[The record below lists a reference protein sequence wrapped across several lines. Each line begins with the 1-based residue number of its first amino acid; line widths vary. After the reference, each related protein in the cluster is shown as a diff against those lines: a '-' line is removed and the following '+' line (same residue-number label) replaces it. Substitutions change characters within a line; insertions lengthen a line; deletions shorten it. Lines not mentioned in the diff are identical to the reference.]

1 MLVLVLPLDDF
12 GDFVELPLTDSA
24 ADFVSS
30 HCPSTTLES
39 LDLRHRLA
47 QAFEGQQYQVTTL
60 EALSSGPGLA
70 NPQQQTQVSPD
81 SFSIQSAPLVSQP
94 ALSSLLLH
102 FVRVPSLGA
111 LHPQV

>member
-30 HCPSTTLES
+30 HCPSTMLES

-60 EALSSGPGLA
+60 EA
-70 NPQQQTQVSPD
+70 
-81 SFSIQSAPLVSQP
+81 
-94 ALSSLLLH
+94 
-102 FVRVPSLGA
+102 
-111 LHPQV
+111 